1 MKESELPKYISEHSE
16 KLEKLKKKYEDMNKT
31 LANGDVPLFGLD
43 KFLKQMAKL
52 GNELNIEQ

>member
-1 MKESELPKYISEHSE
+1 MKEYELPKYISEHSE

-43 KFLKQMAKL
+43 KFLK
-52 GNELNIEQ
+52 